1 MNKLSSRVR
10 RRQRFNL
17 HLISAPIVSRY
28 VTGGGSE
35 TELEK
40 AVMAKWEKEKPR
52 VRQTTCEIQKSL
64 SNTGIGNFFF
74 FKKMGQPRPLFH
86 LFSSFQT
93 NIIRIFT
100 TNKCVKKCPS
110 SIQCWDLNPQPS
122 KHESSPITTSP
133 ELPPRNRKLLYL
145 ETHS

>member
-1 MNKLSSRVR
+1 
-10 RRQRFNL
+10 
-17 HLISAPIVSRY
+17 
-28 VTGGGSE
+28 
-35 TELEK
+35 
-40 AVMAKWEKEKPR
+40 MAKWEKEKPR

-74 FKKMGQPRPLFH
+74 LKKMGQPRPLFH

-122 KHESSPITTSP
+122 GHESVPITTRP
-133 ELPPRNRKLLYL
+133 GLILPHLVEYFKRQLWRCIENVKLVKILV
-145 ETHS
+145 